1 MQARWYE
8 TMIKRLQGK
17 VTLDDI
23 KANLAVLVN
32 AINDTVE
39 NLNTLAG
46 ISDRDFTV
54 GSTNIPSEK
63 YTLTLGALN
72 KIREAYKGL
81 YLNKTCVDDPLNPGK
96 IITFPNIYFNDSTFD
111 RINQAVLECPNKDAF
126 DIYYD
131 KENKELCLYNTLDSD
146 FAEVGYTVTSSNMF
160 WYVQNMR
167 LSPISVVGDTCT
179 LSFEPRVDDSSSLTF
194 LEQDT
199 NEQRYLRMKPEMT
212 ISSDTDLGV
221 TGYRVYYGK
230 IKNREVKTIYC
241 DIAYQDNEVVFY
253 YYDYYTHE
261 YLPDENDFIPV
272 DSKTVKANKNLYL
285 SRFAMHPTN
294 NYKLTVKSDKDVYYK
309 EQGTPENPI
318 IDENC
323 VEWTPIDWHRDEWV
337 LNTTEDNLYVNPD
350 KSPVIKVTPVQYAM
364 GAIPLNENTGNMLI
378 PDARVYG
385 DWNDNSVTIDGVT
398 IQRMQEGAMNKGFSY
413 VNVWTPIWI
422 PPGLNDKVTNFVNS
436 KGIAYTINIGDN
448 S

>member
-17 VTLDDI
+17 VTLNDI

-39 NLNTLAG
+39 TLNTLAG

-81 YLNKTCVDDPLNPGK
+81 YLNKTCVEDPLNPGK

-111 RINQAVLECPNKDAF
+111 RIDQTVLECPNKDAF

-131 KENKELCLYNTLDSD
+131 KENKELRLDNTLTSGFYPAGYNIDSENINWYANNISKSITISGNNAIVTYDCIDANYSASISINGNERIKVSPGDIISHNAWNTTD
-146 FAEVGYTVTSSNMF
+146 FVLQYNVIDNGT
-160 WYVQNMR
+160 
-167 LSPISVVGDTCT
+167 PISVLCT
-179 LSFEPRVDDSSSLTF
+179 VFVSDMDGNQTF
-194 LEQDT
+194 AYTVNGQ
-199 NEQRYLRMKPEMT
+199 P
-212 ISSDTDLGV
+212 V
-221 TGYRVYYGK
+221 TR
-230 IKNREVKTIYC
+230 
-241 DIAYQDNEVVFY
+241 
-253 YYDYYTHE
+253 
-261 YLPDENDFIPV
+261 NDFTQTEGRKFTPNSNIYIQSFSESSNT
-272 DSKTVKANKNLYL
+272 DTTLELHCSSQA
-285 SRFAMHPTN
+285 
-294 NYKLTVKSDKDVYYK
+294 YKYIYASP
-309 EQGTPENPI
+309 GT

-350 KSPVIKVTPVQYAM
+350 KSPIIKVTPVQYAM
-364 GAIPLNENTGNMLI
+364 GAVPLNENVGNMLI

-422 PPGLNDKVTNFVNS
+422 PPGLNNKVTNFVNS
-436 KGIAYTINIGDN
+436 KGIAYTINIGEN